1 MALKLEWGSQDMAGN
16 FTSFAQERRQNAA
29 KTPGSKGPRKRGGK
43 RAGSDMG
50 SKGPSSRG
58 GTRQAAGKTEVPKM
72 APATAVSRGGGTK
85 PKTTSVSA
93 KPTRVKGAG
102 LAPVAR
108 TGATSVRDVQ
118 NTVSA
123 TSAPLKKNKAMQV
136 GGLFGRTASGEFYLG
151 RKKGKG

>member
-1 MALKLEWGSQDMAGN
+1 MAEYKSIFRSGSPAPVG
-16 FTSFAQERRQNAA
+16 
-29 KTPGSKGPRKRGGK
+29 KPGGSAGPRSRGGK
-43 RAGSDMG
+43 RKPKAE
-50 SKGPSSRG
+50 
-58 GTRQAAGKTEVPKM
+58 AAKM
-72 APATAVSRGGGTK
+72 APATAVSRGGGMK
-85 PKTTSVSA
+85 PKTTPVSA
-93 KPTRVKGAG
+93 KPTRAKGAG

-108 TGATSVRDVQ
+108 TGATTVGDVQ

>member
-1 MALKLEWGSQDMAGN
+1 MKFEWGSQDMAGN
-16 FTSFAQERRQNAA
+16 FTSFAKEKRQKAA
-29 KTPGSKGPRKRGGK
+29 KTPGSTGPRSRGGK
-43 RAGSDMG
+43 RRPTID
-50 SKGPSSRG
+50 
-58 GTRQAAGKTEVPKM
+58 AAKM
-72 APATAVSRGGGTK
+72 APASAVSRGGGTK
-85 PKTTSVSA
+85 PKTTSASA
-93 KPTRVKGAG
+93 KSARAKGAG

-108 TGATSVRDVQ
+108 TGATTVGDVK

>member
-16 FTSFAQERRQNAA
+16 FTSFAKERRQKANKA
-29 KTPGSKGPRKRGGK
+29 PGSRGPRSRGGK
-43 RAGSDMG
+43 RVPTDVSEERLFRATVA
-50 SKGPSSRG
+50 KQPNSR
-58 GTRQAAGKTEVPKM
+58 TATAKPK
-72 APATAVSRGGGTK
+72 PATAKVSPAR
-85 PKTTSVSA
+85 A
-93 KPTRVKGAG
+93 KGAG
-102 LAPVAR
+102 LAPVKR
-108 TGATSVRDVQ
+108 TGTTTVGDVK